1 MASEKS
7 KNSKVK
13 IDNNKN
19 NARRKSGKWLSILIS
34 LLVFLILQEVVLRM
48 AFPLPELRNFNRIT
62 YQILDPIGED
72 GPGYLRN
79 INMTWSSSLDT
90 STAFT
95 HAFNTYGYRDKEW
108 KVKKKEGEKR
118 IFFVGDSFVEGMMAP
133 QNERMTESFLRAA
146 EANGQFYDVFNCG
159 MMGIGLNEYIKFLV
173 DAVPIFKPDEVFLV
187 LYANDI
193 PFQRPYEPSVPL
205 VAEYQ
210 NPLKPRVLE
219 VIDQMG
225 TKAPIP
231 FAWNKETRPF
241 HEPVPAPGNP
251 WTYNSPQLS
260 KQVSERIAREMRLGK
275 FNFFRTN
282 WILEEEKFLK
292 SAPEISQKLQ
302 FIRDFLSRQ
311 ESKLTVFYIPSR
323 SQVTDFYYQFERQA
337 CLVNCPDYLSLTGER
352 YQLHR
357 RVLASES
364 EKLGFIFHDLTEL
377 VKKEEDQGNH
387 LYWDYDDHMR
397 GKGYRMLGQAIF
409 KATDG
414 FAN

>member
-1 MASEKS
+1 MASKKT

-13 IDNNKN
+13 IDNNEKTG
-19 NARRKSGKWLSILIS
+19 SGKSAKWGSILIP
-34 LLVFLILQEVVLRM
+34 LLIFLVLQEVVLRIV
-48 AFPLPELRNFNRIT
+48 FPLPELSNFNRIN
-62 YQILDPIGED
+62 YQILDPIGAD

-90 STAFT
+90 SAAFT

-108 KVKKKEGEKR
+108 KIKKKAGQKR
-118 IFFVGDSFVEGMMAP
+118 VFFVGDSFVEGMMAP
-133 QNERMTESFLRAA
+133 QEGRITESFIRAA
-146 EANGQFYDVFNCG
+146 EASGQSYDVFNCG

-173 DAVPIFKPDEVFLV
+173 DAVPVFKPDEVFLV

-193 PFQRPYEPSVPL
+193 PFQRAYEPSQPL
-205 VAEYQ
+205 TPEYH
-210 NPLKPRVLE
+210 NRLKPRLLE
-219 VIDQMG
+219 VLNQMS

-231 FAWNKETRPF
+231 FVWNKETRPF

-260 KQVSERIAREMRLGK
+260 KQVSERIARAMRLGK

-292 SAPEISQKLQ
+292 STPDIADKLQ
-302 FIRDFLSRQ
+302 FIRDFLTQ
-311 ESKLTVFYIPSR
+311 QGAKLTVFYIPSR
-323 SQVTDFYYQFERQA
+323 SQVSDFYYQFERQA
-337 CLVNCPDYLSLTGER
+337 CLVNCPDFMSLTGER

-364 EKLGFIFHDLTEL
+364 QRLGFPFYDLTDVVET
-377 VKKEEDQGNH
+377 EEDKSNH

-397 GKGYRMLGQAIF
+397 AKGYKLLGEAIF
-409 KATDG
+409 EVIR
-414 FAN
+414 

>member
-1 MASEKS
+1 MASKKT

-13 IDNNKN
+13 IDNNEKSTGK
-19 NARRKSGKWLSILIS
+19 KSGRWGGILIS
-34 LLVFLILQEVVLRM
+34 LLIFLALQEVVLRM
-48 AFPLPELRNFNRIT
+48 AFPLPELKNFNRIN
-62 YQILDPIGED
+62 YQILDPIGAD

-90 STAFT
+90 SAAFV
-95 HAFNTYGYRDKEW
+95 HDFNGYGYRDKEW
-108 KVKKKEGEKR
+108 KIKKKAGEKR

-133 QNERMTESFLRAA
+133 QDQRITESFVRAA
-146 EANGQFYDVFNCG
+146 ATSGKSYDVFNCG

-193 PFQRPYEPSVPL
+193 PFQRAYQPASALVPERYNRL
-205 VAEYQ
+205 R
-210 NPLKPRVLE
+210 PRLTE
-219 VIDQMG
+219 VVDEMG
-225 TKAPIP
+225 SKAPIP
-231 FAWNKETRPF
+231 FAWNKEIRPF

-260 KQVSERIAREMRLGK
+260 NQVSERIAREMRLGK

-292 SAPEISQKLQ
+292 ATPDIADKLQ
-302 FIRDFLSRQ
+302 YIRDFLAQ
-311 ESKLTVFYIPSR
+311 QQAKLTVFYIPSR
-323 SQVTDFYYQFERQA
+323 SQISDFYYQFERQA
-337 CLVNCPDYLSLTGER
+337 CLVNCPDYLSLTGEG

-364 EKLGFIFHDLTEL
+364 KRLNIPFYDLTDL
-377 VKKEEDQGNH
+377 VKAEEDKGNH

-397 GKGYRMLGQAIF
+397 GKGYELLGQAMF
-409 KATDG
+409 DSVK
-414 FAN
+414 